1 MRFLFVS
8 APLPGHLD
16 WGGFLAAAVALQR
29 RGHEVIWASGEAVA
43 AQVQQEGVRFASL
56 AETGWRWPPPPPMA
70 RPAQMA
76 DAAWRRLRRLRALD
90 QWLEPARVEAGMAA
104 LEAVAAEVQPDA
116 IVSEMFI
123 VASGLVAERIRRPL
137 IVVGWPAVEIST
149 GAEEDV
155 MAEASARMA
164 RLLRIG
170 GCEGVNFTRQGPP
183 ALRSPHLHLTFWSE
197 RWYAGLALAPQT
209 RHAGGL
215 PLDALPADA
224 TLPSPEDAPW
234 VVITLGTTFNR
245 DPAFFLAAARA
256 AVNLGCRPILLLGRS
271 IDPAGDDRWLERL
284 PAEAV
289 VREFADF
296 RTLLPYAAA
305 AIHHGGAGT
314 THALVRAAVPQIVV
328 PHAGEQLHQ
337 ARGVARTGVGLH
349 LPPEEATVER
359 LTAALAALLP
369 DLSPYRARA
378 AALREEFAR
387 LGGPPAAA
395 QMVERS
401 LT

>member
-16 WGGFLAAAVALQR
+16 WGGFLATAVALQQ

-43 AQVQQEGVRFASL
+43 AQVQREGVRFAPL
-56 AETGWRWPPPPPMA
+56 AETGWRWPPPPPLS
-70 RPAQMA
+70 RPAQMS

-116 IVSEMFI
+116 LISEMFI

-137 IVVGWPAVEIST
+137 VVAGWPAVEVST
-149 GAEEDV
+149 DAEEDV
-155 MAEASARMA
+155 MAEARARLA

-215 PLDALPADA
+215 PFDALPADA
-224 TLPSPEDAPW
+224 TLPSPDDAPW
-234 VVITLGTTFNR
+234 VVITLGTSFNR

-256 AVNLGCRPILLLGRS
+256 AVNLGCQPILLLGRS
-271 IDPAGDDRWLERL
+271 VDPTGDDRWLERL

-289 VREFADF
+289 VRAFADF
-296 RTLLPYAAA
+296 RALLPYTAA

-328 PHAGEQLHQ
+328 PHAGDQLHQ
-337 ARGVARTGVGLH
+337 ARGVVRTGVGLH
-349 LPPEEATVER
+349 LPPGEASVER

-369 DLSPYRARA
+369 DLSPYRAHA
-378 AALREEFAR
+378 AALREEFTR

-395 QMVERS
+395 EMVER
-401 LT
+401 LLA